1 MSGIDTILAQFVE
14 NEIKKNLSPT
24 AIQKIEKRLFE
35 KYGISLTESIN
46 QFEKFDDV
54 LQEFFGQGAKGL
66 EQKAFKKLL
75 AIGKSEKTKDY
86 IQIIIKNPDL
96 ANQIMTIIADKEKFG
111 ILVCVFDQSRISSE
125 IIRECHLAQTSGYRK
140 IKELFRAGFLIED
153 GYITTSDGKKAYKFK
168 SFFGPTKIDT
178 HKDKISVKT
187 HILKQHAKTSKLL
200 QVFEMPLAAS

>member
-1 MSGIDTILAQFVE
+1 MSGIDTILAHFVE
-14 NEIKKNLSPT
+14 YEIRKNLGPT

-35 KYGISLTESIN
+35 KYGVSLTESIS
-46 QFEKFDDV
+46 QFEKFDDI

-75 AIGKSEKTKDY
+75 AIGESEKTKDY
-86 IQIIIKNPDL
+86 VQIIIKNPDL

-111 ILVCVFDQSRISSE
+111 ILACVSDQSRISSE

-140 IKELFRAGFLIED
+140 IKELFHAGFLIED

-200 QVFEMPLAAS
+200 QVFEMPLAVS